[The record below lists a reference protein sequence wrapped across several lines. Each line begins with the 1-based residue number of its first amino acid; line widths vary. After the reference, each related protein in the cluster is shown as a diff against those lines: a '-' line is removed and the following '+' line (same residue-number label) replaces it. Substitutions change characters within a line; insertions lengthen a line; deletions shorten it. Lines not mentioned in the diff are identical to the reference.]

1 MVYNQR
7 LVFLFYDAFVL
18 TLLNTNGSNM
28 YNGLLHAHSGLR
40 WIVLIL
46 LLAAIFN
53 AFSKKKS
60 GVWTAKDKKLSMFA
74 MVFTHIQFLIGLVLY
89 FKSPKVNFME
99 GFMKDDVLRFFAVEH
114 ISMMII
120 AIALITIGHSKSKK
134 AVTDAKKFGA
144 IATFYLI
151 GLILIL
157 ASIPWPF
164 RNLGGSWF

>member
-1 MVYNQR
+1 
-7 LVFLFYDAFVL
+7 
-18 TLLNTNGSNM
+18 M

-60 GVWTAKDKKLSMFA
+60 GVWSVKDKKISLFA
-74 MVFTHIQFLIGLVLY
+74 MSFVHIQLILGFVLY
-89 FKSPKVNFME
+89 FKSPKVSFAE

-114 ISMMII
+114 VLLMVVAII
-120 AIALITIGHSKSKK
+120 LITIGYSKSKK
-134 AVTDAKKFGA
+134 AATNAKKFGA
-144 IATFYLI
+144 IGTYYLI

-164 RNLGGSWF
+164 RNLGAGWF